1 MLRAF
6 ANCSRDDWR
15 NTNAIAGSIADS
27 TISAARL
34 RAMPLTQPLYKAT
47 RHHFISDQKRTGP
60 AMRLSS
66 TINASLRSAARSFRR
81 DGRVPAGGQ
90 SEQGHVLRRP
100 NHILS
105 SRLFQRDARVLDDP
119 GPFIVLALNKAAE
132 RLRRHGLRLC
142 QLRRHFRRVAR
153 EYGSFADLISSND
166 CMRKDGVEPAFC
178 LDHGLTIS
186 LYYQDPE
193 GNFVELQSDN
203 FSDWKLSG
211 EFMRTS
217 PDFAANPIGTFFD
230 PAKVHDAFKAG
241 TPFKTLQQTIRA
253 GAYLPNPIPNIG
265 LPG

>member
-1 MLRAF
+1 MVACQPADNQNKVTYCVDPITFCRRAY
-6 ANCSRDDWR
+6 S
-15 NTNAIAGSIADS
+15 SV
-27 TISAARL
+27 
-34 RAMPLTQPLYKAT
+34 MP
-47 RHHFISDQKRTGP
+47 
-60 AMRLSS
+60 
-66 TINASLRSAARSFRR
+66 ASLMIL
-81 DGRVPAGGQ
+81 V
-90 SEQGHVLRRP
+90 
-100 NHILS
+100 HI
-105 SRLFQRDARVLDDP
+105 
-119 GPFIVLALNKAAE
+119 IVLALNKAAE

-186 LYYQDPE
+186 LYYRDPE

-241 TPFKTLQQTIRA
+241 TAFKTLQQTIRA

-265 LPG
+265 LPA